1 MFDGHHLCSLR
12 QESSSAKIFFK
23 GLFLYSMLLIC
34 EETMVVNYLDE
45 LLFSG
50 FMGLDSEDALLY
62 FLPRAAVATVC
73 GMMVGLE
80 RYSKDRPVGIK
91 TCVLV
96 CVGSALFTGLSSL
109 MSQHFRDYALS
120 HGLNYPLFSDPAR
133 VIGQLVTGVGFIGA
147 GVIFREQ
154 NRISGI
160 TTAALVWTVCA
171 IGAIIGMGGYLIS
184 FVLSAGM
191 IAALGLMEKLEIF
204 MLRRKRKK
212 HQQGSGVASASGA
225 RAGEGAQQAPGSSS
239 DRPIIDD

>member
-1 MFDGHHLCSLR
+1 
-12 QESSSAKIFFK
+12 
-23 GLFLYSMLLIC
+23 
-34 EETMVVNYLDE
+34 MVLNFLDE
-45 LLFSG
+45 MFFSG
-50 FMGLDSEDALLY
+50 FMGLDSEDALMY
-62 FLPRAAVATVC
+62 FLPRATMATIC

-109 MSQHFRDYALS
+109 MSLHFREYAVA

-191 IAALGLMEKLEIF
+191 IAALGLMEKIEIVL
-204 MLRRKRKK
+204 LRRKRRKQ
-212 HQQGSGVASASGA
+212 QQGSSFASSQSA
-225 RAGEGAQQAPGSSS
+225 RSAEGAQPMSGASGDEP
-239 DRPIIDD
+239 RDD

>member
-1 MFDGHHLCSLR
+1 
-12 QESSSAKIFFK
+12 
-23 GLFLYSMLLIC
+23 
-34 EETMVVNYLDE
+34 MVFNFLDE

-50 FMGLDSEDALLY
+50 FMGLGSEEVLLY
-62 FLPRAAVATVC
+62 FLPRAAMATLC

-109 MSQHFRDYALS
+109 MSIHFREYALA

-184 FVLSAGM
+184 FVLAAGM
-191 IAALGLMEKLEIF
+191 IAALGLMERLEIF
-204 MLRRKRKK
+204 LWRRKRRK
-212 HQQGSGVASASGA
+212 QSCANAAASAQASSAPEAAQHVSGK
-225 RAGEGAQQAPGSSS
+225 PT
-239 DRPIIDD
+239 DDSRDD